1 MVIRAVSPR
10 RGTYSSHLRM
20 ECELR
25 LRSQHGPGLQGVHN
39 VGDLR
44 HATLIVEA
52 TQIVPFGGPCV
63 SSQGR

>member
-1 MVIRAVSPR
+1 MVIRTVSPR
-10 RGTYSSHLRM
+10 RRTHIPSSRIRI

-52 TQIVPFGGPCV
+52 TQIVLLGGLV
-63 SSQGR
+63 